1 MHSILINIICDLLA
15 LGSKSK
21 KSSVETVSAGE
32 KTPTRQLLNRD
43 DLRRRRQQLKD
54 IGAYKKNTASQ
65 DSSDSEVNVAAY
77 D

>member
-1 MHSILINIICDLLA
+1 M
-15 LGSKSK
+15 
-21 KSSVETVSAGE
+21 ETVSAGE